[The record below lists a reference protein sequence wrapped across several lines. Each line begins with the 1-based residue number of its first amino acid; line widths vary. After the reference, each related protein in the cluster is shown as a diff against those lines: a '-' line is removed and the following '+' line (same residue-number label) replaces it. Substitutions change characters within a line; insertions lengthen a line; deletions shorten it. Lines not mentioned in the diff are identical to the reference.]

1 MNFFVI
7 FLLVSFFVSLFCIYY
22 LSRDDLILLRK
33 DVTIE
38 RIFNL
43 AVVVFLGG
51 LFFARVSYGVLYS
64 TKIFLN
70 PLMFFLFPYF
80 PGLLL
85 TGGIT
90 GGLFFLLFI
99 SRSENLPTGR
109 MFDIFSISI
118 LSSLSLGYFGF
129 FLLSRQNLFSA
140 KSIFL
145 IFIYIILFYFFLKY
159 IHQFLLKGILK
170 DGSGGLLFL
179 ISYSLISLIINIIDK
194 FKINP
199 FLGSPEN
206 PILFVILI
214 ISIAA
219 FIKQEKLIRTIRR
232 PRII

>member
-1 MNFFVI
+1 MNFFII
-7 FLLVSFFVSLFCIYY
+7 FLLLGLFLSLFTIYY

-43 AVVVFLGG
+43 AFTTFLVG
-51 LFFARVSYGVLYS
+51 LFFARLSYAALYS
-64 TKIFLN
+64 TKMFLN
-70 PLMFFLFPYF
+70 PLIFFLFPYF

-90 GGLFFLLFI
+90 GGLFFLLLI
-99 SRSENLPTGR
+99 SKSKNLPAGR
-109 MFDIFSISI
+109 IFDIFSISL

-140 KSIFL
+140 KPIFL
-145 IFIYIILFYFFLKY
+145 ILIYIILFYVFLKY
-159 IHQFLLKGILK
+159 IHQYLLKGILK

-179 ISYSLISLIINIIDK
+179 ISFSAISLAVNIIDK
-194 FKINP
+194 FKSNP
-199 FLGSPEN
+199 FLGRPEN

-214 ISIAA
+214 ISAAA
-219 FIKQEKLIRTIRR
+219 FIKQEKLIRIIRR
-232 PRII
+232 PR

>member
-1 MNFFVI
+1 MNFFII
-7 FLLVSFFVSLFCIYY
+7 FILIALFISLFCIYY

-43 AVVVFLGG
+43 AFVVFLGG
-51 LFFARVSYGVLYS
+51 LFFARLSYGVLYS

-85 TGGIT
+85 TGGII
-90 GGLFFLLFI
+90 GGVLLFFFI
-99 SRSENLPTGR
+99 TKSKNLPIGR
-109 MFDIFSISI
+109 IFDIFSISF

-129 FLLSRQNLFSA
+129 FLLSGWNLLSVKPF
-140 KSIFL
+140 FL
-145 IFIYIILFYFFLKY
+145 IIIYVVLFLVFLKY

-179 ISYSLISLIINIIDK
+179 VSFSFISLIINIFDSLK
-194 FKINP
+194 SNP
-199 FLGSPEN
+199 FSGRPEN
-206 PILFVILI
+206 PILFIILVI
-214 ISIAA
+214 SAVA
-219 FIKQEKLIRTIRR
+219 FIKQEKLIKFSQRR
-232 PRII
+232 PR